1 MLNTIQI
8 DKKDNVVVAII
19 PIKKGSEIKF
29 QEKKGEIKVLEAKEE
44 IIIYHKVAS
53 ENIRKGEVV
62 IKYGEHIGEASRD
75 ILKGEHVHVHNV
87 NSVRE
92 EL

>member
-8 DKKDNVVVAII
+8 DKKDNVVIAIT

-29 QEKKGEIKVLEAKEE
+29 QKKNGEVIILEAKEE

-53 ENIRKGEVV
+53 ENIGKGGVI
-62 IKYGEHIGEASRD
+62 IKYGEHIGEASKE
-75 ILKGEHVHVHNV
+75 ILKGEHVHIHNV